1 MENYGIITIMEQ
13 RFIND
18 NGGLVTITGTV
29 EAVIYENPVNGYAVL
44 ELDTGDDI
52 IAVAGVIGAL
62 DEGETVSLS
71 GSFKKH
77 PKYGE
82 QFAAVSCEK
91 QLPSDITAIRKYLA
105 SGVFKGIGKTL
116 AKRLTEAFG
125 ADIFTVIETTPE
137 RLSEIEG
144 ITKKKAADI
153 AETYASVYGLNMLS
167 VFLGTFGISP
177 AAAVNVWKKLGRY
190 AADAVKANPYI
201 LMSEGIGLPFA
212 TCEIVAKKVG
222 ISPSGS
228 DRIRAGVTHC
238 LKQNAQNGHTC
249 LPEDRLLETAA
260 ALLSV
265 DEAPIA
271 EEISLSGSEFTRFA
285 KKGRGYLALAEY
297 ARAESYI
304 AARLAVAAKSRTEF
318 DYAKLIEIEEETKG
332 KRYNDMQ
339 KKAIGLALTSGA
351 LVLTG
356 GPGTGKTTALDAVIS
371 LYKQRGAKVMV
382 AAPTGKAAKRLTELT
397 GYEAK
402 TVHRLLEVKYD
413 SGGALSFIHDEQ
425 NKLDCDILVIDEM
438 SMTDVLLFESLLR
451 GVRIDCRLILVGDKD
466 QLPSVGAGNVL
477 GDIIASG
484 EVPVVSLTEIF
495 RQAQSSQIVTNAHKI
510 VNGEYPDLSGGSD
523 FFFLQRLEAQSA
535 AETVVSLVSKRLPD
549 AYGFSPTDDI
559 EVLCPSRKGP
569 VGTGALNK
577 MLQECLNPPK
587 SGGEDGIKSFGV
599 HFRAG
604 DKVMQI
610 KNNYD
615 LLWTQ
620 EKDRGM
626 GIYNGD
632 IGVIKRIYKT
642 EGRAEIDFDGK
653 LTDYPTDNFAQLEHA
668 YACTVHKSQG
678 SEFPAVIIPLLGGY
692 DKLFYR
698 NLLYTAVTR
707 AKKLLIIVGSK
718 NIVMKMVDNN
728 HRALRFTSLRE
739 RLTAG
744 FEEIGEV
751 SP

>member
-1 MENYGIITIMEQ
+1 MEQ
-13 RFIND
+13 RFINEQ
-18 NGGLVTITGTV
+18 NELMSITGSV
-29 EAVIYENPVNGYAVL
+29 ETIIFENTSNGYAVIEL
-44 ELDTGDDI
+44 ETADGTVC
-52 IAVAGVIGAL
+52 AAGVIGIL
-62 DEGETVSLS
+62 DEGEEVTLS
-71 GSFKKH
+71 GSFKTH
-77 PKYGE
+77 PKYGD
-82 QFAAVSCEK
+82 QFVAVSCEK
-91 QLPSDITAIRKYLA
+91 KLPSDTVAIRKYLA

-116 AKRLTEAFG
+116 AARLTEAFG
-125 ADIFTVIETTPE
+125 TEIFSVIENTPE
-137 RLSEIEG
+137 RLIEIDG

-153 AETYASVYGLNMLS
+153 AETYAKVYGLNMLS

-190 AADAVKANPYI
+190 AADAVKANPYM
-201 LMSEGIGLPFA
+201 LMSEGISLPFEM
-212 TCEIVAKKVG
+212 CETVAKKVG
-222 ISPSGS
+222 TPRDNP
-228 DRIRAGVTHC
+228 DRIRAGLIHC
-238 LKQNAQNGHTC
+238 LRQNAFENGHTC
-249 LPEDRLLETAA
+249 LPEDKLIETVARLLS
-260 ALLSV
+260 L
-265 DEAPIA
+265 DEALINT
-271 EEISLSGSEFTRFA
+271 EISASSLFTRLE
-285 KKGRGYLALAEY
+285 KNGRYYISLAEY
-297 ARAESYI
+297 AKAESYI
-304 AARLAVAAKSRTEF
+304 ATRLSIAAKSRTDF
-318 DYAKLIEIEEETKG
+318 DYAKLIEIEEETNGIK
-332 KRYNDMQ
+332 YADMQ
-339 KKAIGLALTSGA
+339 REAIGLALTSGV

-356 GPGTGKTTALDAVIS
+356 GPGTGKTTTLAAIIS

-397 GYEAK
+397 GYDAK

-425 NKLDCDILVIDEM
+425 NKLDCDVLVIDEM

-484 EVPVVSLTEIF
+484 QIPVVSLNEIF
-495 RQAQSSQIVTNAHKI
+495 RQAQSSKIVTNAHKI
-510 VNGEYPDLSGGSD
+510 VNGEYPDLTGGSD
-523 FFFLQRLEAQSA
+523 FFFMQRLDVKSA
-535 AETVVSLVSKRLPD
+535 AETVISLVSKRLPE
-549 AYGFSPTDDI
+549 AYGFSATDDI

-569 VGTGALNK
+569 VGTAALNK
-577 MLQECLNPPK
+577 LLQETLNPAK
-587 SGGEDGIKSFGV
+587 SDGSIIKSFGNV
-599 HFRAG
+599 FRAG

-620 EKDRGM
+620 GKERGM

-632 IGVIKRIYKT
+632 IGVIKRIYKV

-653 LTDYPTDNFAQLEHA
+653 LTDYPADNFAQLEHA

-678 SEFPAVIIPLLGGY
+678 SEFPAVIIPLLGGF
-692 DKLFYR
+692 DKLYYR

-707 AKKLLIIVGSK
+707 AKKLLIIVGAK

-739 RLTAG
+739 RLIEG
-744 FEEIGEV
+744 FEEIE
-751 SP
+751 P